1 MTLEEY
7 YIQANQDHNDFI
19 SRNPTDKTLLEEFI
33 FLHKR
38 IKFFERRYELLKQ
51 VILDKD
57 ITGIYEDLELKRHNS
72 PKFTYNTD
80 EDLVKELIELKEKVK
95 SIEAKV
101 KLLPSTEKKVTIT
114 TKVESK

>member
-19 SRNPTDKTLLEEFI
+19 NRSPTDRTLLEEFL

-38 IKFFERRYELLKQ
+38 IAFFERRYELLKQ

-57 ITGIYEDLELKRHNS
+57 ITGESDGLELKRHKS
-72 PKFTYNTD
+72 TKFTYNTD
-80 EDLVKELIELKEKVK
+80 EDLVKELVELKEKVK
-95 SIEAKV
+95 STEAKV
-101 KLLPSTEKKVTIT
+101 KLLTSTDKKITIT